1 MQKLII
7 FYSNL
12 LLILLIATSNV
23 LASTPPSRI
32 NSLRQSV
39 LALDSAWTRAII
51 DLQDKK
57 KSGSLEEAQ
66 KQDYAKFI
74 TYLSDRIDY
83 YCNLLRTEG
92 DEQAT
97 VNLPCAD
104 STAIDP
110 AQEQLASS
118 TKAEQ
123 VADLDKSLAEA
134 LGEFDEQL
142 LKEDQRIAAR
152 MPTERESGSGYNGR
166 GGSGN
171 SGQNGSGQ
179 QGGSGQ
185 TGTNGNNQGQE
196 TAQSGSASSQSSQ
209 GSTPSSYGAGT
220 GVGSQEQKDDT
231 RTGTKEISSGYDDI
245 VARQLREAAE
255 KETDPELKEKLW
267 EEYRKYKEGIN

>member
-1 MQKLII
+1 MQKQII
-7 FYSNL
+7 LYSNI
-12 LLILLIATSNV
+12 LLILLIAASNV

-39 LALDSAWTRAII
+39 LALDSAWTRAIN

-57 KSGSLEEAQ
+57 KSGGLEEAQ

-74 TYLSDRIDY
+74 TYLGDRIDY

-104 STAIDP
+104 STAIDS
-110 AQEQLASS
+110 AQEQLVSS

-123 VADLDKSLAEA
+123 VADLDKSLADA

-152 MPTERESGSGYNGR
+152 MPAERESGSGYNGR
-166 GGSGN
+166 GGSGY

-179 QGGSGQ
+179 QGGGGQ

-196 TAQSGSASSQSSQ
+196 TTQSGPASSQSSQ

-255 KETDPELKEKLW
+255 KETDPELKKKLW